1 MQGVWGLAE
10 VLSKDRGNYGLGDG
24 SSPGKL
30 DRGGGVTIRNH
41 EPGIVERNKVIG
53 IAAYDLPELH
63 FSRKILLRLHF
74 SGKVTHFS
82 TKRTGWFASCEN
94 QGRSLVQHEG

>member
-1 MQGVWGLAE
+1 MAE

-63 FSRKILLRLHF
+63 FSKNFPSIALF
-74 SGKVTHFS
+74 GKSHPL
-82 TKRTGWFASCEN
+82 
-94 QGRSLVQHEG
+94 QY